1 MIGAL
6 IGLILIV
13 GVFALIF
20 AAMVQALGIR
30 AAALVW
36 GFAIVVT
43 LIVVLGAFLVSS
55 AAAAERGPCSE
66 DRFDVRPRMGHELV
80 SRKVRG
86 LIRCAE
92 GRWPVSGGSP
102 KAIAVAECESGLWPW
117 AHGNGNLG
125 IFQQREPYWVGRAR
139 TFLERSWWTEHQW
152 ERILRVPQGA
162 YLARANVLVSIRM
175 AHRGGWGPWSCA

>member
-1 MIGAL
+1 M
-6 IGLILIV
+6 
-13 GVFALIF
+13 
-20 AAMVQALGIR
+20 R
-30 AAALVW
+30 
-36 GFAIVVT
+36 FAILVSI
-43 LIVVLGAFLVSS
+43 IVVVSLPS
-55 AAAAERGPCSE
+55 LARADRGPCDE
-66 DRFDVRPRMGHELV
+66 DRFHVRPRMGHELV
-80 SRKVRG
+80 GRKVRG

-92 GRWPVSGGSP
+92 DRWDVPGGAP

-139 TFLERSWWTEHQW
+139 TYLERSWFSAHRW
-152 ERILRVPQGA
+152 ERILTVPQGA